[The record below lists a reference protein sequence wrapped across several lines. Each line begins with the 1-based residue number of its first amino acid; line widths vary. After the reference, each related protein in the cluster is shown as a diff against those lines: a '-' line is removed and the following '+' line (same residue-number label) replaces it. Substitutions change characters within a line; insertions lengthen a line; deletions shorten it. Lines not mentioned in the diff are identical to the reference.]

1 MVLGRTDRQRRL
13 SSAGWPDG
21 SGWLQAAQVLP
32 AGARAH
38 VAGAGA
44 RPRLDQG
51 GNEASMTSPLPKNA
65 MDELEAR
72 AAEQRQRLHNNVI
85 ELRRTVKQRL
95 DVKRNVRDH
104 LGLAAL
110 VMAVIGLTLGYMTA
124 GIFTRR
130 YTICHAPGVGHE
142 LEEL

>member
-1 MVLGRTDRQRRL
+1 
-13 SSAGWPDG
+13 
-21 SGWLQAAQVLP
+21 
-32 AGARAH
+32 
-38 VAGAGA
+38 
-44 RPRLDQG
+44 
-51 GNEASMTSPLPKNA
+51 MTSPLPKNA

-130 YTICHAPGVGHE
+130 
-142 LEEL
+142 